1 MFGKS
6 SSRKSRSKRVDTVIG
21 KTTTIKGDL
30 TFAGSLHIEGTVI
43 GSVKAVDGESAT
55 LVLDE
60 NGLIEG
66 NVNVSNVIIN
76 GSVDG
81 DIFATE
87 HAELM
92 SQARIKGN
100 VYYDLLEM
108 AVGSEINGNLVHR
121 KEETGQVEYLEKYS
135 NSDKGGN
142 S

>member
-1 MFGKS
+1 MFG
-6 SSRKSRSKRVDTVIG
+6 RNKSRRTRTKRVDTVIG

-30 TFAGSLHIEGTVI
+30 SFAGSLHIEGTVV
-43 GSVKAVDGESAT
+43 GNVKVVDGESAT

-60 NGLIEG
+60 DGLIEG

-76 GSVDG
+76 GAVDG

-108 AVGSEINGNLVHR
+108 AVGAEVNGNLVHR
-121 KEETGQVEYLEKYS
+121 KEETGQVEYLDKYNSPENSS
-135 NSDKGGN
+135 NS
-142 S
+142 